1 MRASPLVLKDY
12 FMTDFRFS
20 AQPGF
25 DLESQQ
31 ATSILPSD
39 VKVDVEELLVPENTL
54 ARSYHITVSL
64 EPSAGDKFPWIF
76 NISLVGFFEISPDWP
91 SDQQD
96 RLFSANAPAL
106 LYSAARE
113 SLSMI
118 SGHGPYERALLPSI
132 TFVPLADDQAKQ
144 LEASERVELPAI
156 SETGT

>member
-31 ATSILPSD
+31 GTTILPSD
-39 VKVDVEELLVPENTL
+39 VKVDVEELLVPDNSL

-64 EPSAGDKFPWIF
+64 DPAAGDKFPWIF
-76 NISLVGFFEISPDWP
+76 DISLVGFFEISPDWP
-91 SDQQD
+91 SDQLD
-96 RLFSANAPAL
+96 RLFSANAPAI

-118 SGHGPYERALLPSI
+118 SGHGPYQRALLPSI
-132 TFVPLADDQAKQ
+132 TFVPLPDEKSKETDPQQVDEPNAT
-144 LEASERVELPAI
+144 PAV
-156 SETGT
+156 